1 VDPKPPAVG
10 REDDSRCSQRQA
22 ILGRVRYWFGASK
35 ARALLALAATDL
47 LSPAGTACLGQR
59 WLTDVTR
66 VHMGERAVPVREG
79 PPQPVPPPKQG
90 PSRIPV
96 RQTDRMGIWTGVAV
110 IAFVVLL
117 GIVLIAPGREEP
129 QKPPSQRVEKTIP
142 APNSTPNTKP

>member
-1 VDPKPPAVG
+1 VSI
-10 REDDSRCSQRQA
+10 RESV
-22 ILGRVRYWFGASK
+22 L
-35 ARALLALAATDL
+35 
-47 LSPAGTACLGQR
+47 
-59 WLTDVTR
+59 
-66 VHMGERAVPVREG
+66 VPVREG